1 MRRDTCGSCHSRD
14 LQPIL
19 DLGTSPVANT
29 FPTTPDPLP
38 RYPLGLVLCPACG
51 LVQISELVDD
61 EILWAGDYA
70 FYSSTSPMLRTHH
83 YDYAEWLWATY
94 PDLMWAGPLVEIG
107 CNDGSLLQH
116 LAIDLRPTVGI
127 DPATGPTAKA
137 RESEWAARYRAD
149 IITQTFG
156 TTTARELVDE
166 YGLAT
171 VVIANNVVAHVA
183 DLDDFL
189 GGITRLLRGDGVAII
204 EVQYL
209 PDLLLGNDITM
220 VYHEHRSF
228 FSLTT
233 LDRALRARGLKVV
246 DAWHNDMQG
255 GTLRVEVRH
264 TDAPQDFMGLRGD
277 PSPSGWVAWAR
288 DTPIGSAE
296 RWVGRGAV
304 NSYRAMGDLQGR
316 ADRVRYRLLELIQAE
331 RDASRIVVG
340 YGASAKAVTLAN
352 WCGLTLDD
360 PVAAWVD
367 TTPAKIGRY
376 LPGTIIPIVAQDDIA
391 DTYLLT
397 VPNYLSRI
405 LRQEAAWLADEAH
418 RIILPIPVP
427 RVL

>member
-1 MRRDTCGSCHSRD
+1 MRRDTCGNCHAGD

-19 DLGTSPVANT
+19 DLGTSPPANT
-29 FPTTPDPLP
+29 FPTTPDQNLP

-51 LVQISELVDD
+51 LVQISELVGD
-61 EILWAGDYA
+61 ETLWAGDYA

-83 YDYAEWLWATY
+83 FDYAQWLWAQY
-94 PDLMWAGPLVEIG
+94 PDLMRGGPLVEIG

-127 DPATGPTAKA
+127 DPASGPTRVA
-137 RESEWAARYRAD
+137 RYSEWAERYGVEIITRPFGQAAAAD
-149 IITQTFG
+149 IAAAFG
-156 TTTARELVDE
+156 CAH
-166 YGLAT
+166 
-171 VVIANNVVAHVA
+171 VVVANNVVAHVA
-183 DLDDFL
+183 DLDDFI
-189 GGITRLLRGDGVAII
+189 GGLRDLLHPDGVAII

-233 LDRALRARGLKVV
+233 LARTLHRHGLKVT

-264 TDAPQDFMGLRGD
+264 ATAAGQLGLD
-277 PSPSGWVAWAR
+277 WLSGTA
-288 DTPIGSAE
+288 TGSAE
-296 RWVGRGAV
+296 LWVGRAAV
-304 NSYRAMGDLQGR
+304 LSYRAMGDLQGR
-316 ADRVRYRLLELIQAE
+316 ADRIRYRLLELLQAE
-331 RDASRIVVG
+331 RDAGRVVVG

-352 WCGLTLDD
+352 WCGLTYEQI
-360 PVAAWVD
+360 PCWVD

-376 LPGTIIPIVAQDDIA
+376 LPGTSIPIVANADT

-405 LRQEAAWLADEAH
+405 LRQEAAWLADEQH
-418 RIILPIPVP
+418 RIILPVPVP